1 MRQIFSSG
9 SSGETC
15 ALARAA
21 AAAAAARAAAA
32 SASGFCANAA
42 GPKRLAATRQLAV
55 SIQIFLISSSL
66 GPCRAPLDFFH
77 CGQSIALVPAM
88 EILPDHGSARPLAA
102 RITGYPTVHRYGRGL
117 NDRYLLGLFGFTIVG
132 AERLL

>member
-9 SSGETC
+9 SLGETC
-15 ALARAA
+15 ALPRAV

-55 SIQIFLISSSL
+55 SIQIFLIPSSL
-66 GPCRAPLDFFH
+66 GPYGAPLNLLH
-77 CGQSIALVPAM
+77 CDQSIGLVPAM
-88 EILPDHGSARPLAA
+88 EILPEPQFAA
-102 RITGYPTVHRYGRGL
+102 C
-117 NDRYLLGLFGFTIVG
+117 
-132 AERLL
+132 